1 MKTKSDIITTNDFN
15 QQLYLMM
22 SQEKDEEEENDNKC
36 LITNIPLKSNFIN
49 LICGHKF
56 NYSSI
61 FKEIQKQKCSHNHLE
76 VTRLKKNEIKC
87 PYCRTIQKGL
97 LPYCNG
103 FLKIK
108 GVNHP
113 EKLQFL
119 PNECKYKFAS
129 GKKKGNPCLKKCAN
143 EYCKSHQRIIENR
156 KQKKISF
163 LLKKNS
169 KTLTGLATTC
179 QTDDSN
185 EMVIDNMINELQN
198 SKTIKK
204 TGMPTCSYIYKRGK
218 NKGLQ
223 CTCKKI
229 TDPKNGLCKTH
240 WKQVSKQK
248 NKNLIVSNQNI
259 IISI

>member
-1 MKTKSDIITTNDFN
+1 MKSKGDIITTIDFN
-15 QQLYLMM
+15 KQLYLMM
-22 SQEKDEEEENDNKC
+22 SQNKEEVEEGDDNIC
-36 LITNIPLKSNFIN
+36 LITNMPLNNNFIN
-49 LICGHKF
+49 LTCGHKF
-56 NYSSI
+56 NYRSI
-61 FKEIQKQKCSHNHLE
+61 FNEIQKQKCSHNHLE

-97 LPYCNG
+97 LPYCDG

-129 GKKKGNPCLKKCAN
+129 GKKKGKHCLKKCSN
-143 EYCKSHQRIIENR
+143 EYCKNHQRIMGKRE
-156 KQKKISF
+156 QKKIIKS
-163 LLKKNS
+163 KKTKNI
-169 KTLTGLATTC
+169 KDPMLI
-179 QTDDSN
+179 
-185 EMVIDNMINELQN
+185 VIDDMINKVQN
-198 SKTIKK
+198 YNYIPKQEKAEGI
-204 TGMPTCSYIYKRGK
+204 PTCSYIYKRGK
-218 NKGLQ
+218 KKGTQ

-248 NKNLIVSNQNI
+248 NKDLIVSNQNI

>member
-1 MKTKSDIITTNDFN
+1 MKTKCDIITTNDFN

-22 SQEKDEEEENDNKC
+22 SQEKDEEENENKC
-36 LITNIPLKSNFIN
+36 LITNVPLKSNFIN

-143 EYCKSHQRIIENR
+143 EYCKSHHRIIENR

-169 KTLTGLATTC
+169 QSENIKKEPMLI
-179 QTDDSN
+179 
-185 EMVIDNMINELQN
+185 VIDNMINELQN
-198 SKTIKK
+198 PKTIKK
-204 TGMPTCSYIYKRGK
+204 TGIPICSYIYKRGK

-240 WKQVSKQK
+240 CKQVSKQK
-248 NKNLIVSNQNI
+248 NKDLIVSNQNI